1 MARIAL
7 DSGAGAVTAGSPYN
21 DTAGASVRDTQI
33 ALDSN
38 LASLNTM
45 LTELMNTRT
54 VSWGT
59 AAPSTGTHANGD
71 IRWNTAPAAGTNI
84 GWVCT
89 GAGTPGTW
97 KAFGVIEA

>member
-7 DSGAGAVTAGSPYN
+7 NNSGAGT
-21 DTAGASVRDTQI
+21 DVRTTQLTLI
-33 ALDSN
+33 SN
-38 LASLNTM
+38 LTALNTM

-54 VSWGT
+54 VTWGT
-59 AAPSTGTHANGD
+59 AAPTTGTHANGD
-71 IRWNTAPAAGTNI
+71 IRWNTSPAAGTNI

-89 GAGTPGTW
+89 SAGTPGTW